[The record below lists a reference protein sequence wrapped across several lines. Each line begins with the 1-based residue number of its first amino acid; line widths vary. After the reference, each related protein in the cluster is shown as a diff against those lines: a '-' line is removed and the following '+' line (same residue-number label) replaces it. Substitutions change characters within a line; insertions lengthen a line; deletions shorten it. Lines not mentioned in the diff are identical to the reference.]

1 MAIKKET
8 VEHVAHLARIKL
20 SDQEVSQFQVQLGDI
35 LNYID
40 KLKQVDTSK
49 IEPTSHVLPL
59 KNVYRQDKVK
69 PSLPVDAVLQNAPS
83 KKNDFFTVPRVIEET

>member
-1 MAIKKET
+1 MAIKREI

-20 SDQEVSQFQVQLGDI
+20 SDQEISQFEVQLGDI
-35 LNYID
+35 LSYID
-40 KLKQVDTSK
+40 KLKQVNISK
-49 IEPTSHVLPL
+49 VGPTSHVLPL

-83 KKNDFFTVPRVIEET
+83 KKNGFFTVPRVIEEV